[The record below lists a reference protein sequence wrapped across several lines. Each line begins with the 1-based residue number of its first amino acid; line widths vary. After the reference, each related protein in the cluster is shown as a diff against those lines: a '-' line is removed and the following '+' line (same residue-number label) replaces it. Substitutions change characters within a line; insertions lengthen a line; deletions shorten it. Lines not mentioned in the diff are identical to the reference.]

1 MRLFSWAGGAAL
13 AAAAGF
19 GFLVGTAVHRPAGCV
34 RVCDAPDASEVSEAP
49 PVAAR
54 PQPPE
59 EIDLSC
65 LPTLPYDFGPQSTEP
80 PLADASAAVPGV
92 LRAVSF
98 ELPAGPLDGPEL
110 PTPPAALPHL
120 TDDGDAPPARLPM
133 IVEDGVDLPPGPEAK
148 PGDPV
153 FQAVQIF
160 FEDAAQLPAAPCAGG
175 PACPQAGDGEVTD
188 KVPLGK
194 PPTCERPPSAEVGAC
209 PGCPGGAKV
218 PCGEPSAIPP
228 EKFVGPLLPEEFK
241 QRPPGEE
248 AQEAPQARVPRRLAP
263 LGREVETAYRPRID
277 TLEIRPGDVPR
288 PRLDEPY

>member
-120 TDDGDAPPARLPM
+120 TDDAR
-133 IVEDGVDLPPGPEAK
+133 
-148 PGDPV
+148 
-153 FQAVQIF
+153 
-160 FEDAAQLPAAPCAGG
+160 
-175 PACPQAGDGEVTD
+175 DGEVTD

-194 PPTCERPPSAEVGAC
+194 PPTCERPPSAEVGAAEGGHC
-209 PGCPGGAKV
+209 PCCQGGANAK
-218 PCGEPSAIPP
+218 CGEPSAIPP
-228 EKFVGPLLPEEFK
+228 EKFVGPPLPEEFK
-241 QRPPGEE
+241 RRPPGEE